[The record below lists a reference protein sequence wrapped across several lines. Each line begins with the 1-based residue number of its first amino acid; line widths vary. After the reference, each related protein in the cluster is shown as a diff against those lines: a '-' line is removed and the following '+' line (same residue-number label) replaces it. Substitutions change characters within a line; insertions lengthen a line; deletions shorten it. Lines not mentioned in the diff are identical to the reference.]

1 MGNTIKPNS
10 FKEFYE
16 QTSFGIADKTIK
28 EQWHKN
34 KKIIKIDLAV
44 TGTLSLLAAGYV
56 YTIFIGLEKPFF
68 LLYLVY
74 GLIKV
79 PWLSVILLLVMNRFT
94 YNYLAAIQKT
104 AIKDSNH

>member
-44 TGTLSLLAAGYV
+44 TGTLSLLAAG
-56 YTIFIGLEKPFF
+56 
-68 LLYLVY
+68 
-74 GLIKV
+74 
-79 PWLSVILLLVMNRFT
+79 
-94 YNYLAAIQKT
+94 
-104 AIKDSNH
+104 

>member
-1 MGNTIKPNS
+1 MGNTIKQNS

-68 LLYLVY
+68 PRTMEQEKRSCLT
-74 GLIKV
+74 GTNRKIK
-79 PWLSVILLLVMNRFT
+79 
-94 YNYLAAIQKT
+94 IQTGKRT
-104 AIKDSNH
+104 LKIFRNKRYQ